1 MICEL
6 FKYQTIY
13 SDCCGD
19 SIIVPVTC
27 GRRSCSFCAS
37 IDSRRV
43 LSRYRSFISSFNNVS
58 VTEFALITLTTLSTS
73 SGRLSDTYSLA
84 KKSLSKLFR
93 RKLWKNVISGGFYC
107 FETSTRSDGSFHLHI
122 HILVRVTSGTKVYP
136 FKVSDSKLSASLG
149 HLTASRLASVWS
161 GYTGA
166 YIVDITPCTGD
177 LNSVVSYL
185 TKYLVKVPF
194 FHSDHQRN
202 EYDEV
207 FFSTRRLSFFGDW
220 YSELFTSSTDNK
232 CKRCGIGS
240 YCVLGEF
247 IDYISSS
254 SRNDLRKRG
263 LLLDSYG

>member
-1 MICEL
+1 MNCEK
-6 FKYQTIY
+6 FRYQVIY

-27 GRRSCSFCAS
+27 GRRSCSFCSS

-43 LSRYRSFISSFNNVS
+43 LSRYRSFISSFENVP
-58 VTEFALITLTTLSTS
+58 VTQFALITLTTLSTS
-73 SGRLSDTYSLA
+73 SGRLSDTYKLA

-93 RKLWKNVISGGFYC
+93 RKIWRDCVSGGFYC

-122 HILVRVTSGTKVYP
+122 HLLVRVTSGTKIYP
-136 FKVSDSKLSASLG
+136 YKVSDSKFSASLG
-149 HLTASRLASVWS
+149 LLTAQRLASIWS

-185 TKYLVKVPF
+185 TKYLVKVPMF
-194 FHSDHQRN
+194 CSDSQRN
-202 EYDEV
+202 EYDET
-207 FFSTRRLSFFGDW
+207 FFATRRLSFFGLW
-220 YSELFTSSTDNK
+220 YSESFLSSSDNK

-240 YCVLGEF
+240 YSVLGEF